1 MKRMKQRMKTMD
13 LLSPGN
19 WQIQWLFHNTLLT
32 FTDMLTQ
39 NLHKE
44 GQNTSPLSPN
54 RWICVTMLRL
64 RWGCEGETRGSV
76 SCGDYVSLI
85 LWSSLLCLRTDRSPG
100 LYCHHSAA
108 AVSVKLTNEGRALGG
123 LTNPRPG
130 LWRQRRLATRHGQA
144 QNNTGLAKQTLVAI
158 VLQLQVTSLS
168 RARRE
173 PCCRVTIHDAL
184 SPNLSKWLN
193 QI

>member
-76 SCGDYVSLI
+76 NCGTLCIFDPLI
-85 LWSSLLCLRTDRSPG
+85 LVIMPPDWPEPRLVLSSLSSSSLRKTDQWGPSIRRFDQSQARTLETEETGNSPW
-100 LYCHHSAA
+100 
-108 AVSVKLTNEGRALGG
+108 
-123 LTNPRPG
+123 PG
-130 LWRQRRLATRHGQA
+130 SKQHRLGQA
-144 QNNTGLAKQTLVAI
+144 DASGHCPP
-158 VLQLQVTSLS
+158 VTSYKPEPS
-168 RARRE
+168 KARAGLLL
-173 PCCRVTIHDAL
+173 TIFMTRC
-184 SPNLSKWLN
+184 P
-193 QI
+193 QTF